1 MLNYF
6 VLVMAAGHLLKEIL
20 SLFSQVRRSSPRY
33 IAYYNLQGNNYNMA
47 EIFEF
52 LSLFTTLEKRG
63 KLVLKCA
70 RNCFWDCYWGRAGQL
85 LVNFFPCPWLQSHK
99 SLRNLTRSSFFLT
112 SKVPNCVRDDITRL
126 ASIH

>member
-20 SLFSQVRRSSPRY
+20 SLFSQVRRNSPPY

-63 KLVLKCA
+63 ELVLKCA
-70 RNCFWDCYWGRAGQL
+70 RNCFWDGYWGRAGQL
-85 LVNFFPCPWLQSHK
+85 LVNFFPCP
-99 SLRNLTRSSFFLT
+99 
-112 SKVPNCVRDDITRL
+112 
-126 ASIH
+126 